1 MGRIEAGK
9 LRPQKEPAAI
19 SGLIR
24 RVVERLEPQL
34 AAHPVTLAIPA
45 GLPLVPVDVVEIDE
59 VLSNLLE
66 NAATYTPPGTPI
78 RISTW
83 QTEAALGVQV
93 ADAGP
98 GIPAAHLPH
107 LFDRYYRVHAGPT
120 GGTGLG
126 LAIAKGIV
134 EAHGG
139 HIAVE
144 SRPGHGT
151 TFTFTLPL
159 APPAAPVTE
168 STAAGFSQS
177 TEVKV

>member
-1 MGRIEAGK
+1 
-9 LRPQKEPAAI
+9 
-19 SGLIR
+19 
-24 RVVERLEPQL
+24 
-34 AAHPVTLAIPA
+34 
-45 GLPLVPVDVVEIDE
+45 
-59 VLSNLLE
+59 
-66 NAATYTPPGTPI
+66 
-78 RISTW
+78 
-83 QTEAALGVQV
+83 
-93 ADAGP
+93 
-98 GIPAAHLPH
+98 LPH